1 MRWMRIRLLA
11 VVAIA
16 VVAGAAP
23 AMAADRVVERGI
35 VQSVEPAGVVL
46 RALDGTAVA
55 VPLAVETR
63 YRVNGRPA
71 TIADLRP
78 GFVAEVV
85 RSGTGAAIVVRA
97 FGLVERPVERGVI
110 ARLALRGLVLR
121 RGQGDTVRVP
131 INDRTVVWRGGLRVP
146 LRTLRRGMAVD
157 VALTANGA
165 ARVILVRR
173 ATR

>member
-1 MRWMRIRLLA
+1 MPVMRMRLLL
-11 VVAIA
+11 VAIA
-16 VVAGAAP
+16 SLAAAVP
-23 AMAADRVVERGI
+23 AVAADRVVERGI
-35 VQSVEPAGVVL
+35 VQSVEPAVVVL
-46 RALDGTAVA
+46 RALDGTEIS
-55 VPLAVETR
+55 VPLAAETR
-63 YRVNGRPA
+63 YRLNGRPA

-85 RSGTGAAIVVRA
+85 RSGSGAAIVVRA

-121 RGQGDTVRVP
+121 RGQGDTIRVP

-146 LRTLRRGMAVD
+146 LRTLRRGLAVD
-157 VALTANGA
+157 VALTAKGA

-173 ATR
+173 APR

>member
-1 MRWMRIRLLA
+1 MRVRLL
-11 VVAIA
+11 VLVALA
-16 VVAGAAP
+16 SLAAAAP
-23 AMAADRVVERGI
+23 AVAADRVVERGI
-35 VQSVEPAGVVL
+35 VQSVEPGDVVL
-46 RALDGTAVA
+46 RALDGTEIT
-55 VPLAVETR
+55 VPLATETR

-71 TIADLRP
+71 TIADIRP

-85 RSGTGAAIVVRA
+85 TSRSGAAIVVRA

-110 ARLALRGLVLR
+110 ARLAPRGLVLR
-121 RGQGDTVRVP
+121 RGQGDTVRIP

-173 ATR
+173 ASR

>member
-1 MRWMRIRLLA
+1 MPVMRMRLLVL
-11 VVAIA
+11 VVIA
-16 VVAGAAP
+16 SLAAAAP
-23 AMAADRVVERGI
+23 AVAADRVVERGI

-46 RALDGTAVA
+46 RALDGTEITVS
-55 VPLAVETR
+55 LAAETR
-63 YRVNGRPA
+63 YRLNGRPA
-71 TIADLRP
+71 TVADIRP

-85 RSGTGAAIVVRA
+85 TSGSGAAIVVRA

-110 ARLALRGLVLR
+110 ARLAPRGLVLR
-121 RGQGDTVRVP
+121 RGQGDTIRIP
-131 INDRTVVWRGGLRVP
+131 INNRTVVWRGGLRVP

-173 ATR
+173 ASR

>member
-1 MRWMRIRLLA
+1 MHMMRMRLL
-11 VVAIA
+11 VLVAIA
-16 VVAGAAP
+16 SLAAAAP
-23 AMAADRVVERGI
+23 AVAADRVVERGI
-35 VQSVEPAGVVL
+35 VQSVEPASVVL
-46 RALDGTAVA
+46 RALDGTEIS
-55 VPLAVETR
+55 VPLAAETR

-71 TIADLRP
+71 TIADIRP

-85 RSGTGAAIVVRA
+85 TSGSGTAVVVRA

-110 ARLALRGLVLR
+110 ARLAPRGLALR
-121 RGQGDTVRVP
+121 RGQGDTIRIA
-131 INDRTVVWRGGLRVP
+131 INGRTVVWRGGVRVP

-173 ATR
+173 TSR